1 VIARHWRGL
10 AKPERAEEYVHHL
23 RVETFP
29 QLATIAG
36 FIDAAI
42 LRRTLDSG
50 IEFVIVTRWESLDA
64 IQRFA
69 GVDAERAVVPDP
81 VQDMMIDYDRWVRHY
96 EVLTGHKGRI

>member
-10 AKPERAEEYVHHL
+10 AKPERADEYVHHL
-23 RVETFP
+23 RSETFP

-42 LRRTLDSG
+42 LRRTLGSG

-64 IQRFA
+64 IRRFA
-69 GVDAERAVVPDP
+69 GADAEHAVVPD
-81 VQDMMIDYDRWVRHY
+81 VVTEMMIDYDRSVQHY
-96 EVLTGHKGRI
+96 DVLP